1 MLKNFV
7 KNSFWIA
14 IAFFCAMCTSYAQG
28 LDLQNPFPVGS
39 ALLNIG
45 PDADGHLTMGG
56 EYKQA
61 KNVVEQEKPVC
72 WNWYADIGYV
82 SEYNFRGT
90 NLTPDSSGAG
100 FITADVSKWGFTLG
114 LYGIHQFG
122 TAHANSFS
130 ISEGGGGG
138 GSNGAG
144 SRDTTGILGP
154 FLPETTQNEFNELD
168 VIFQYTREFGP
179 IEVTAGNIAFFIER
193 SAQTFLTFP
202 NPAPGFEI
210 LKGTYGPF
218 PTVGDEQF
226 DRLYFRL
233 ATNKIPYITPWI
245 TYYQTIYNEGQDNTF
260 YGPAPH
266 IPPTGI
272 RVFYGRPDNYNFH
285 ERNDRLGGY
294 LEGRLRGHVPIGKW
308 LDFNP
313 FGVISYSFH
322 DRSEPILNEA
332 FDPSHPNRQFRDT
345 IRGRSL
351 SGWNVAQV
359 GVELPI
365 HLLHIQGYSSGPCAP
380 PDLHLDLVPFMTYSY
395 HISTPPI
402 GTDRNEVF
410 GGGKFAITF

>member
-1 MLKNFV
+1 MPNNSV

-14 IAFFCAMCTSYAQG
+14 IAFFCATHTSHAQG
-28 LDLQNPFPVGS
+28 VDPTVQNPFPAGS

-45 PDADGHLTMGG
+45 PNADGNLTLGG
-56 EYKQA
+56 EYKQP
-61 KNVVEQEKPVC
+61 KNVIEQEKPVC

-122 TAHANSFS
+122 TAHAPSFS

-138 GSNGAG
+138 GATLAPNSV
-144 SRDTTGILGP
+144 LGP
-154 FLPETTQNEFNELD
+154 FRPETIQNEFNELD
-168 VIFQYTREFGP
+168 AILQYTRDFGP

-193 SAQTFLTFP
+193 DARTFLTFP
-202 NPAPGFEI
+202 NPLDTRF
-210 LKGTYGPF
+210 KGTYGPF
-218 PTVGDEQF
+218 PTIGDEQF
-226 DRLYFRL
+226 DRLYVRL

-245 TYYQTIYNEGQDNTF
+245 TYYQTIYSEGQDHTF
-260 YGPAPH
+260 YRANH
-266 IPPTGI
+266 IPPNNTFVVY
-272 RVFYGRPDNYNFH
+272 RFNPDADLH

-294 LEGRLRGHVPIGKW
+294 LEGRLRGHFPITQW

-313 FGVISYSFH
+313 FGLISYSFH
-322 DRSEPILNEA
+322 DRSEPIPDAVKLK
-332 FDPSHPNRQFRDT
+332 DI

-351 SGWNVAQV
+351 TGWNVAQV
-359 GVELPI
+359 GLELPI
-365 HLLHIQGYSSGPCAP
+365 HLLHVVGYSSGPCAP
-380 PDLHLDLVPFMTYSY
+380 PDLHVSLVPFMTYSY

-410 GGGKFAITF
+410 GGGKVAITF

>member
-7 KNSFWIA
+7 KNSIWIA
-14 IAFFCAMCTSYAQG
+14 IAFFCATHISSAQDNG
-28 LDLQNPFPVGS
+28 LAVQNPFRGS
-39 ALLNIG
+39 ALINIG
-45 PDADGHLTMGG
+45 PDAEGHLTMGG

-61 KNVVEQEKPVC
+61 KTVVEPEKPVC
-72 WNWYADIGYV
+72 WYWYADIGYV

-90 NLTPDSSGAG
+90 NLTPDAPGAG

-122 TAHANSFS
+122 TAHADSFS
-130 ISEGGGGG
+130 LSEGGGGG
-138 GSNGAG
+138 GSMLAPN
-144 SRDTTGILGP
+144 SVLGP
-154 FLPETTQNEFNELD
+154 FLPKTIQNEFNELD

-202 NPAPGFEI
+202 QPLFPI

-245 TYYQTIYNEGQDNTF
+245 TYYQTIYNEGQDHTF
-260 YGPAPH
+260 YGPAPR
-266 IPPTGI
+266 IPPNGFV
-272 RVFYGRPDNYNFH
+272 VFYGKPDNPNFR

-294 LEGRLRGHVPIGKW
+294 LEGRLRGHVPIGQW

-313 FGVISYSFH
+313 FGVISFSFH
-322 DRSEPILNEA
+322 DRSEPIDNPKLINKHG
-332 FDPSHPNRQFRDT
+332 FIVPSFRET
-345 IRGRSL
+345 LRGRSL
-351 SGWNVAQV
+351 TGWNVAQV

-365 HLLHIQGYSSGPCAP
+365 HLLHILGYSSGPCAP
-380 PDLHLDLVPFMTYSY
+380 PDFHLDLVPFMTYSY

>member
-14 IAFFCAMCTSYAQG
+14 IALSCATQMSYAQG
-28 LDLQNPFPVGS
+28 VDTTVQNPFTAGS
-39 ALLNIG
+39 ALINIA
-45 PDADGHLTMGG
+45 PNADGNLTLGG
-56 EYKQA
+56 EYKQP
-61 KNVVEQEKPVC
+61 KNVIEQEKPVC

-122 TAHANSFS
+122 TAHASSFS
-130 ISEGGGGG
+130 LSEGGGGG
-138 GSNGAG
+138 GG
-144 SRDTTGILGP
+144 SLPGSLSVLGP
-154 FLPETTQNEFNELD
+154 FFPETIQNEFNELD
-168 VIFQYTREFGP
+168 AILQYTRDFGP
-179 IEVTAGNIAFFIER
+179 IELTVGNIAFFIER
-193 SAQTFLTFP
+193 DARTFLTFP
-202 NPAPGFEI
+202 SPLIPI

-226 DRLYFRL
+226 DRVYVRL

-245 TYYQTIYNEGQDNTF
+245 TYYQTIYNEGQDHDF
-260 YGPAPH
+260 YGPAPA
-266 IPPTGI
+266 IPPNGF
-272 RVFYGRPDNYNFH
+272 RVQYGRLNNYNFH

-294 LEGRLRGHVPIGKW
+294 LEGRLRGNFPIGKW
-308 LDFNP
+308 VNFNP

-322 DRSEPILNEA
+322 DRSEPIS
-332 FDPSHPNRQFRDT
+332 DPRNFRDI

-359 GVELPI
+359 GMELPI
-365 HLLHIQGYSSGPCAP
+365 HLLHVVGYSSGPCAP
-380 PDLHLDLVPFMTYSY
+380 PDLHVDLVPFMTYSY

-410 GGGKFAITF
+410 GGGKVAITF